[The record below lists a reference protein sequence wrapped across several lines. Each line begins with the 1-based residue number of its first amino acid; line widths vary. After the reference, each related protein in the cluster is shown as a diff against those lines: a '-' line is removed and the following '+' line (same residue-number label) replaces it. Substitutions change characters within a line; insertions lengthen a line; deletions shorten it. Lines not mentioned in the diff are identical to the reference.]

1 MAYAA
6 AVERVTRR
14 LLHSPVYEA
23 VLARREAGRSAP
35 DDLSLLDELAQ
46 VVVQEQDISGGW
58 GGSLLRTAE
67 ALLLLHDFQS
77 RSTEV
82 TASVGRALNWLALQ
96 QNQPG
101 RFGEPCESDLHHAQL
116 CHHFTTGFFAE
127 PVLRERN
134 RSWVLASGLELRDP
148 RGYTFAASALA
159 LRAVV
164 TWRSPTQTD
173 IEHLDALRRFAQFAF
188 KGGAPR
194 LLLGAVLAG
203 LGALAAAPRTPGGM
217 TAVHGALSRLA
228 GLQRADGSWPGI
240 DIIHVLDLLLFAISR
255 GYGSPLFDAAICRAA
270 DQLVLMLRPDGSW
283 GATEAPSRALVGW
296 RALRYAS
303 SLSKP
308 AGLIRS

>member
-14 LLHSPVYEA
+14 LLQSPVYEA
-23 VLARREAGRSAP
+23 VLARREAGCGVA

-46 VVVQEQDISGGW
+46 VVVQEQHESGSW

-67 ALLLLHDFQS
+67 ALLLLHEFQS
-77 RSTEV
+77 RSMEV
-82 TASVGRALNWLALQ
+82 TAAVARALHWLAHQ
-96 QNQPG
+96 QNQVG
-101 RFGEPCESDLHHAQL
+101 RFGDPCENDLHQAQV
-116 CHHFTTGFFAE
+116 CHHFATGFYAE
-127 PVLRERN
+127 PLLRERN
-134 RSWVLASGLELRDP
+134 RSWILASGLELRDP
-148 RGYTFAASALA
+148 RGFTFAASALA

-164 TWRSPTQTD
+164 TWRMPGPADT
-173 IEHLDALRRFAQFAF
+173 EHLDVLRRVAHSAF
-188 KGGAPR
+188 RGGAPR
-194 LLLGAVLAG
+194 LPVGAVLAG

-240 DIIHVLDLLLFAISR
+240 DIIHVLDLLLFAIVR

-270 DQLVLMLRPDGSW
+270 DQLVVMLRPDGTW
-283 GATEAPSRALVGW
+283 GAAETPARALIGW

-303 SLSKP
+303 SMAAP
-308 AGLIRS
+308 TGVIRG